1 MLHLFI
7 NLVALM
13 ADHQDGVDQ
22 SRPYQYLA
30 DLKASDTCKGYS
42 DWRCYLGDDCRSRL
56 SCVFCGHAGVSAGS
70 GVLPSATHFK

>member
-30 DLKASDTCKGYS
+30 DLKASD
-42 DWRCYLGDDCRSRL
+42 SRQ
-56 SCVFCGHAGVSAGS
+56 
-70 GVLPSATHFK
+70 